1 MAVKQTGRKQ
11 HVSMQGKNIDMD
23 LLRQKNELTP
33 AVGNVRVN
41 ARGDEL
47 GPGGKI
53 VRKREEVMADYYRDH
68 PQAVPDEV
76 PGRGVNVV
84 EKEETVVPKKATT
97 KAKAKVSKTTKVK
110 EAETV
115 EVKTDDEQPYDRGA
129 GEDWVEDDDGNF
141 VKKGH

>member
-11 HVSMQGKNIDMD
+11 HISMQGKAIDMD

-53 VRKREEVMADYYRDH
+53 IRKREEVMADYYRDH
-68 PQAVPDEV
+68 PDAVPDEI
-76 PGRGVNVV
+76 PGQGVEVV
-84 EKEETVVPKKATT
+84 EKEPTVVPKAKKPKATTKKATT
-97 KAKAKVSKTTKVK
+97 KVEEETKV
-110 EAETV
+110 EEPVAQ
-115 EVKTDDEQPYDRGA
+115 D
-129 GEDWVEDDDGNF
+129 DWVEDDDGNF
-141 VKKGH
+141 VKIGD